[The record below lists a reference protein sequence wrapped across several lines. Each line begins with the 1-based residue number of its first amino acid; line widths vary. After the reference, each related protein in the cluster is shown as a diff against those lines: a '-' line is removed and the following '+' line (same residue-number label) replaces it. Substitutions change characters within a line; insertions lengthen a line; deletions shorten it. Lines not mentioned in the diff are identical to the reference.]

1 MVPKKGSSFFSLV
14 RLLRTCSS
22 MSMQGWQTEE
32 PPSDSKL
39 KYFIK
44 APIASSIDVGSNA
57 YKVPSSFCSN
67 KSNKSNKKKR
77 KEAPVFVCVVLSFR
91 RLFVF
96 FFGWPVPVC
105 LSRACLGE

>member
-1 MVPKKGSSFFSLV
+1 MAPKKGPSFSLV

-22 MSMQGWQTEE
+22 MSMQGWQSEE

-44 APIASSIDVGSNA
+44 APIASSIDVGSKA

-67 KSNKSNKKKR
+67 KSIQQIQQIQQEEKKKR
-77 KEAPVFVCVVLSFR
+77 PFSFVSC
-91 RLFVF
+91 
-96 FFGWPVPVC
+96 
-105 LSRACLGE
+105 